1 MIRIQQIKLAADCK
15 DERAALLKKAA
26 KILRTEPSVIQSL
39 SIVKRS
45 IDARKKPDI
54 CRVYTVDVKVAK
66 EQAVFQKIR
75 GKNGQMQL
83 VERRNNRGCM
93 RIVRRHLKR

>member
-15 DERAALLKKAA
+15 DEQAALLKKAA
-26 KILRTEPSVIQSL
+26 KLLRTEPSAIQSL

-54 CRVYTVDVKVAK
+54 CRVYTVDVKAAD
-66 EQAVFQKIR
+66 EQAVFWKLR
-75 GKNGQMQL
+75 GKNGHIQL
-83 VERRNNRGCM
+83 VEENPYRF
-93 RIVRRHLKR
+93 HKRV

>member
-15 DERAALLKKAA
+15 DEQAALLKKAA
-26 KILRTEPSVIQSL
+26 KLLQTEPSAIQSL

-54 CRVYTVDVKVAK
+54 CRVYTVDVKACRGESVSVSGAEAAGFGRGTGGK
-66 EQAVFQKIR
+66 RGAVPR
-75 GKNGQMQL
+75 VG
-83 VERRNNRGCM
+83 V
-93 RIVRRHLKR
+93 